1 MEDGTLVA
9 IGDTLEEA
17 KQEYE
22 TLLANKGAISGDS
35 TDSGTFVVDRI
46 RDLGD
51 KIQFTVVGNEETY
64 FEVSVSLNLDARFLK
79 EGDTIEITYKENSM
93 YNIVLT
99 LEQK

>member
-1 MEDGTLVA
+1 M
-9 IGDTLEEA
+9 
-17 KQEYE
+17 
-22 TLLANKGAISGDS
+22 
-35 TDSGTFVVDRI
+35 DRI